1 MSPPNWLRFQNKVKQ
16 MIETDLGADT
26 CTITIPPDSSYDFG
40 EGEQDSGSADGTTSS
55 IKVALIP
62 TNKDDFDYIPEGFR
76 ERKIRKIF
84 SVAPLDRTMKITSDF
99 DDTQFEIIVPSA
111 AFRSGGLTH
120 AYRTFVAR
128 IENQVE
134 E

>member
-1 MSPPNWLRFQNKVKQ
+1 MPPKWNRAQNAFKR
-16 MIETDLGADT
+16 MIEVDLGKDT
-26 CTITIPPDSSYDFG
+26 CTIVIPPDSSYDFG
-40 EGEQDSGSADGTTSS
+40 EGEQDSGSVDGTTSS
-55 IKVALIP
+55 ISVALIP
-62 TNKDDFDYIPEGFR
+62 TNKDDFEYIPEGFKQR
-76 ERKIRKIF
+76 QIRKIY

-111 AFRSGGLTH
+111 AFRAGGLTH

>member
-1 MSPPNWLRFQNKVKQ
+1 MSPPNWSRFKTVVQR
-16 MIETDLGADT
+16 MIEADLGADT

-40 EGEQDSGSADGTTSS
+40 EGEQDSGSEDGTTSS

-76 ERKIRKIF
+76 ERQIRKIF
-84 SVAPLDRTMKITSDF
+84 SVSPLDRTMKIISDF

-111 AFRSGGLTH
+111 AFRAGGLTH

>member
-40 EGEQDSGSADGTTSS
+40 EGEQSITGTGSNYE
-55 IKVALIP
+55 IKIALIP

-76 ERKIRKIF
+76 KRQIRKIF

-111 AFRSGGLTH
+111 AFRAGGLTH

>member
-1 MSPPNWLRFQNKVKQ
+1 MPNWNRFQNIVKR
-16 MIETDLGADT
+16 MIESDLGGDT
-26 CTITIPPDSSYDFG
+26 CTIIIPPDSSYDFG
-40 EGEQDSGSADGTTSS
+40 DGEQTSGAGSSSS

-76 ERKIRKIF
+76 TRQIRKIF
-84 SVAPLDRTMKITSDF
+84 SVSPLDRTMKITSDF

-111 AFRSGGLTH
+111 AYRAGGLTH

-128 IENQVE
+128 IENQVS
-134 E
+134 

>member
-40 EGEQDSGSADGTTSS
+40 EGEQTTGTGSETS
-55 IKVALIP
+55 ITVALIP
-62 TNKDDFDYIPEGFR
+62 TNKDDFDYIPEGFKKR
-76 ERKIRKIF
+76 QIRKIF

-99 DDTQFEIIVPSA
+99 DDTEFEIIVPSA
-111 AFRSGGLTH
+111 AYRAGGLTH

>member
-1 MSPPNWLRFQNKVKQ
+1 MPRWNRFQTIVKR
-16 MIETDLGADT
+16 MIEIDLGGDT

-40 EGEQDSGSADGTTSS
+40 EGEQSVGSMDGTTLS

-76 ERKIRKIF
+76 ERQIRKIF

-99 DDTQFEIIVPSA
+99 DNTQFEIIVPSCA
-111 AFRSGGLTH
+111 YRASGLTH
-120 AYRTFVAR
+120 AYRTFIAR

>member
-1 MSPPNWLRFQNKVKQ
+1 MSPPNWLRFQSKVKQ

-40 EGEQDSGSADGTTSS
+40 EGEQSIAGTGSNYE
-55 IKVALIP
+55 IKIVLIP

-76 ERKIRKIF
+76 ERQIRKLF

-134 E
+134 

>member
-1 MSPPNWLRFQNKVKQ
+1 MCPNWNRFQTIVKR

-40 EGEQDSGSADGTTSS
+40 EGEQSIAGTGSNYE
-55 IKVALIP
+55 IKIVLIP

-76 ERKIRKIF
+76 ERQIRKIF

-111 AFRSGGLTH
+111 AYRAGGLTH

>member
-1 MSPPNWLRFQNKVKQ
+1 MPNWNRFQKKVKQ

-26 CTITIPPDSSYDFG
+26 CTIIIPPDSTYDFG
-40 EGEQDSGSADGTTSS
+40 IGEQDATSSDGSTSS
-55 IKVALIP
+55 ISVALIP

-76 ERKIRKIF
+76 ERQIRKIF
-84 SVAPLDRTMKITSDF
+84 SVTPLDRTMKISSDF

-111 AFRSGGLTH
+111 AYRAGGLTH

>member
-1 MSPPNWLRFQNKVKQ
+1 MSPPNWSRFKTVVQR
-16 MIETDLGADT
+16 MIEADLGADT

-40 EGEQDSGSADGTTSS
+40 EGEQSIAGTGSNYE
-55 IKVALIP
+55 IKIALIP

-111 AFRSGGLTH
+111 AFRAGGLTH

>member
-1 MSPPNWLRFQNKVKQ
+1 MSPANWNRFKTVVQR

-26 CTITIPPDSSYDFG
+26 CTVIIPPDSSYDFG

-76 ERKIRKIF
+76 ERQIRKIF
-84 SVAPLDRTMKITSDF
+84 SVSPLDRTMKITSDF

-111 AFRSGGLTH
+111 AFRAGGLTH

>member
-1 MSPPNWLRFQNKVKQ
+1 MPPKWNRAQNAFKR
-16 MIETDLGADT
+16 MIEVDLGKDT
-26 CTITIPPDSSYDFG
+26 CTIVIPPDSSYDFG
-40 EGEQDSGSADGTTSS
+40 EGEQDSGSVDGTTSS
-55 IKVALIP
+55 ISVALIP
-62 TNKDDFDYIPEGFR
+62 TNKDDFEYIPEGFKQR
-76 ERKIRKIF
+76 QIRKIY

-99 DDTQFEIIVPSA
+99 DDTKFEIIVPSA
-111 AFRSGGLTH
+111 AYRAGGLTH

>member
-40 EGEQDSGSADGTTSS
+40 EGEQSIAGTGSNYE
-55 IKVALIP
+55 IKIALIP

-111 AFRSGGLTH
+111 AFRAGGLTH

>member
-1 MSPPNWLRFQNKVKQ
+1 MPNWNRFQTIVKR

-26 CTITIPPDSSYDFG
+26 CTITIPPDSTYDFG
-40 EGEQDSGSADGTTSS
+40 LGEIDSSTGDGSTSS
-55 IKVALIP
+55 ISVALIP

-76 ERKIRKIF
+76 ERQIRKIF
-84 SVAPLDRTMKITSDF
+84 SVSPLDRTMKITSDF

-111 AFRSGGLTH
+111 AFRAGGLTH

>member
-1 MSPPNWLRFQNKVKQ
+1 MSPPNWLRFQSKVKQ

-40 EGEQDSGSADGTTSS
+40 EGEQSIAGTGSNYE
-55 IKVALIP
+55 IKIVLIP

-76 ERKIRKIF
+76 ERQIRKIF
-84 SVAPLDRTMKITSDF
+84 SVSPLDRTMKITSDF
-99 DDTQFEIIVPSA
+99 DDTQFQIIVPSA
-111 AFRSGGLTH
+111 PFRARGLTH

-134 E
+134 

>member
-1 MSPPNWLRFQNKVKQ
+1 
-16 MIETDLGADT
+16 MIEENLGGDI
-26 CTITIPPDSSYDFG
+26 CTITIPPDSIYDFG
-40 EGEQDSGSADGTTSS
+40 IGEKDSITSDGTTSS
-55 IKVALIP
+55 ISVALIP

-76 ERKIRKIF
+76 KRQIRKIF

-111 AFRSGGLTH
+111 AFRAGGLTH

>member
-1 MSPPNWLRFQNKVKQ
+1 MPNWLRFQTIVKR

-26 CTITIPPDSSYDFG
+26 CTIVIPPDSTYDFG
-40 EGEQDSGSADGTTSS
+40 EGEQSVGTGSESS
-55 IKVALIP
+55 ISVALIP
-62 TNKDDFDYIPEGFR
+62 TNKDDFDFIPEGFR
-76 ERKIRKIF
+76 ERQIKKIF
-84 SVAPLDRTMKITSDF
+84 SVSPLDRTMKITSDF
-99 DDTQFEIIVPSA
+99 DGTRFEIIVPSA
-111 AFRSGGLTH
+111 AYRAGGLTH

>member
-1 MSPPNWLRFQNKVKQ
+1 MPPQWSRFQAKVKQ

-26 CTITIPPDSSYDFG
+26 CTIIIPPDSTYDFG
-40 EGEQDSGSADGTTSS
+40 DGEQSGTGAGSESS
-55 IKVALIP
+55 ISTALIP
-62 TNKDDFDYIPEGFR
+62 TNKDDFDYISEGFR
-76 ERKIRKIF
+76 KRQIRKIF

-99 DDTQFEIIVPSA
+99 DDTQFEIIVPSVA
-111 AFRSGGLTH
+111 YRAGGLTH

>member
-16 MIETDLGADT
+16 MIEADLGADT

-40 EGEQDSGSADGTTSS
+40 EGEQSIAGTGSNYE
-55 IKVALIP
+55 IKIALIP

-111 AFRSGGLTH
+111 AFRAGGLTH